1 MVGDWQNSIFKD
13 PAHEIALGLHGRG
26 TVTQNVASEVRE
38 ETVCDNDQAPKNGK
52 LIIGKAVDLVLM
64 RGSNAN
70 DLARVLTLRNGLFD
84 DV

>member
-1 MVGDWQNSIFKD
+1 VNCIYS
-13 PAHEIALGLHGRG
+13 
-26 TVTQNVASEVRE
+26 QNVASEVRE
-38 ETVCDNDQAPKNGK
+38 ETVPDNDQAPENGE

-70 DLARVLTLRNGLFD
+70 DLAGVLTFKKFRNGLFD